1 MPRHTEIAHL
11 SSPYLDS
18 IDDAFI
24 GSGSSTGT
32 GGQPYP
38 GQLGAFMELTETQ
51 AAAMS
56 TTPSTLTLHG
66 GIYQYVQFFLT
77 STAANAVGQ
86 VVFWKTRASYIVTP
100 DTASTGAN
108 SFGMVAGIT
117 LRIATKGNYGW
128 IQIAG
133 TANVKFKSSL
143 TAATPAIGD
152 LVIVDQSA
160 TTSGALGDVPTQSG
174 NPTYVILKSVLGVAE
189 IAAPAASTVSLVELW
204 PRFWNE

>member
-11 SSPYLDS
+11 SSPLLDS
-18 IDDAFI
+18 INDAFI

-32 GGQPYP
+32 GAQPYP
-38 GQLGAFMELTETQ
+38 GQLGAFMELTEVQ
-51 AAAMS
+51 ALAMS

-66 GIYQYVQFFLT
+66 GIYQYVQFLST
-77 STAANAVGQ
+77 STSAAAVGQ
-86 VVFWKTRASYIVTP
+86 VAFWSTRASYIVSA
-100 DTASTGAN
+100 DTGPTLLG
-108 SFGMVAGIT
+108 FVAGYFINI
-117 LRIATKGNYGW
+117 LTKGNYGW

-133 TANVKFKSSL
+133 TANIKFKSSL

-160 TTSGALGDVPTQSG
+160 TTSGAAADDPTQATGLTS
-174 NPTYVILKSVLGVAE
+174 TTMKSIIGVSQ
-189 IAAPAASTVSLVELW
+189 IAPVASAISLVQLW

>member
-11 SSPYLDS
+11 SSPYLNS
-18 IDDAFI
+18 INDAFI

-32 GGQPYP
+32 GAQPYP
-38 GQLGAFMELTETQ
+38 GQLGAFMELTEVQ
-51 AAAMS
+51 ALAMS
-56 TTPSTLTLHG
+56 AAPATLTLHE
-66 GIYQYVQFFLT
+66 GIYQYVQLVST
-77 STAANAVGQ
+77 STAAAAVGQ
-86 VVFWKTRASYIVTP
+86 VAFWSTRSGYVVSA
-100 DTASTGAN
+100 DTGPTLLG
-108 SFGMVAGIT
+108 FVAGIFINV
-117 LRIATKGNYGW
+117 LTKGNYGW

-160 TTSGALGDVPTQSG
+160 TTSGAAADDPTQATGLTS
-174 NPTYVILKSVLGVAE
+174 TTTKSILGVSE
-189 IAAPAASTVSLVELW
+189 AAPVASATQLVQLW

>member
-18 IDDAFI
+18 INDAFI

-38 GQLGAFMELTETQ
+38 GQLGAFMELTEAQ

-56 TTPSTLTLHG
+56 TTPATLTLHG
-66 GIYQYVQFFLT
+66 GIYQYVKFLST
-77 STAANAVGQ
+77 STSAAIIGGVAFWQDRKNY
-86 VVFWKTRASYIVTP
+86 VVSA
-100 DTASTGAN
+100 DTGATL
-108 SFGMVAGIT
+108 FGYVAGIF
-117 LRIATKGNYGW
+117 LNILTKGNYGW
-128 IQIAG
+128 IQVGG

-160 TTSGALGDVPTQSG
+160 TTSGALGDDPTQSG
-174 NPTYVILKSVLGVAE
+174 NPTYTILKSVLGVAE
-189 IAAPAASTVSLVELW
+189 AAPIASTISLVELW

>member
-32 GGQPYP
+32 GAQPYP
-38 GQLGAFMELTETQ
+38 GQLGAFMELTE
-51 AAAMS
+51 AEALAMS
-56 TTPSTLTLHG
+56 TAPSTLTLHEG
-66 GIYQYVQFFLT
+66 TYQYVQFKLT
-77 STAANAVGQ
+77 STSTNIIGACA
-86 VVFWKTRASYIVTP
+86 FWSTRASYIVTP
-100 DTASTGAN
+100 DAGATT
-108 SFGMVAGIT
+108 FGFLAGIII
-117 LRIATKGNYGW
+117 RINTKGNYGW
-128 IQIAG
+128 IQVGG

-160 TTSGALGDVPTQSG
+160 TTTGALADDPTQSTG
-174 NPTYVILKSVLGVAE
+174 LTSTTMKSVIGVSE
-189 IAAPAASTVSLVELW
+189 AAPVASAIQLVQLW

>member
-11 SSPYLDS
+11 SSPYLDL
-18 IDDAFI
+18 IDDVYI

-38 GQLGAFMELTETQ
+38 GQLGAFMELTEAQ
-51 AAAMS
+51 ALAMS
-56 TTPSTLTLHG
+56 SVPATLTLHG
-66 GIYQYVQFFLT
+66 GIYQYVQFKLLST
-77 STAANAVGQ
+77 SAFAVGACC
-86 VVFWKTRASYIVTP
+86 FWSTRASYIVSA
-100 DTASTGAN
+100 DTGPTL
-108 SFGMVAGIT
+108 FGFLAGICI
-117 LRIATKGNYGW
+117 RINTKGNYGW
-128 IQIAG
+128 IQVGG

-160 TTSGALGDVPTQSG
+160 TTSGALADDPTQATGLTS
-174 NPTYVILKSVLGVAE
+174 TTMKSIIGVSE
-189 IAAPAASTVSLVELW
+189 AAPVASATQLVQLW